1 MGKLVKH
8 KVSNT
13 EENRK
18 NLKSPV
24 LREIRKIQSPQYM
37 TTWENSQFQSP
48 LQGEIRENSKS
59 LVTWKNSLKKSSVQG
74 VNRKNSKSPLL
85 VLRKMPVKRNVAKPS
100 ILLEIL
106 LTSNMV

>member
-1 MGKLVKH
+1 
-8 KVSNT
+8 
-13 EENRK
+13 
-18 NLKSPV
+18 
-24 LREIRKIQSPQYM
+24 M

-59 LVTWKNSLKKSSVQG
+59 LVTWKSSLKKSSVHG

-106 LTSNMV
+106 LENVENRSKLMIFYKVPPC